1 MTNALAFFVDGEKNV
16 LLGCVGTFR
25 RRTSFPLKRR
35 LLLIV
40 FDIGL
45 NADTDTVDDDDE
57 DDDETGDIGDAVE
70 VDLAFFRGLYL

>member
-1 MTNALAFFVDGEKNV
+1 
-16 LLGCVGTFR
+16 
-25 RRTSFPLKRR
+25 
-35 LLLIV
+35 LLIV

-45 NADTDTVDDDDE
+45 NADTDTVDDDDD